1 MKKVSILFATV
12 FTFIG
17 SLSAQQTATFA
28 IANSNETAIY
38 ATVEAN
44 AYVRGID
51 KYSSE
56 TAETAQA
63 VVSVKVSAS
72 KEKITISTPNM
83 VRKGA
88 KIEVLDLTG
97 VRIMG
102 GKFGDDVEDLDI
114 SLLDNG
120 MYNLS
125 IVTPTASFSTRFVK

>member
-12 FTFIG
+12 LAFVG
-17 SLSAQQTATFA
+17 NLSAQQTASFA
-28 IANSNETAIY
+28 AANSNETPIY
-38 ATVEAN
+38 ATIEASTP
-44 AYVRGID
+44 ARSID
-51 KYSSE
+51 KYASEMSE
-56 TAETAQA
+56 TPQTI
-63 VVSVKVSAS
+63 VSVKVSAS

>member
-12 FTFIG
+12 FAFIG
-17 SLSAQQTATFA
+17 SLSAQQTASFA
-28 IANSNETAIY
+28 VANSNETAIY

-56 TAETAQA
+56 TSETAQA